1 MQLSIATDDAA
12 EDFFGATN
20 ASQAAE
26 AAAAEAAAAKQH
38 DLGRSTQGV
47 PAILKD
53 RLKASATKVI
63 NLFQAWDNDGDG
75 QVSKKEFRKGL
86 EVLGIEMSRREVE
99 MFYEAYDPDNSGQLD
114 FRELNKVLRSE
125 AGAGAVDDALRPGGG
140 GEIVGASKN
149 KHALRQVGTSSLD
162 RAAAKATAMAQG
174 LGTDLLGGDGA
185 GSDLA
190 SVTATLREAM
200 QKNQQKVI
208 SLFTSWDADGNG
220 SVSRGEFGMALEM
233 LGLDAP
239 REAVAALFDEFDADN
254 SGTVEFAELNAQLRK
269 RAATLPEELQPGSVK
284 IQTERGNKIAIRKEK
299 AHDGG
304 LQLGNVLGGASGAG
318 ADGASVQQQL
328 RAALTKN
335 WARVKDLFLSWDT
348 NNDGVVSRDEFA
360 KALKALGF
368 DAPKTAVDGI
378 FASFDLDN
386 SGEVEFEE
394 MNNLLRAKPPPP
406 KIDEPNP
413 RQRCLL
419 PPPPKWKPST
429 EFNRS
434 LASTAPSLDPTPSPA
449 PPPAAAPLPPL
460 PAPARPAV
468 STLPALPS
476 ASRRAGGASGGAVV
490 LLGRRSRQ
498 QRLSDDAAWFDATV
512 RSVVPGGGG
521 GMTVPARMPP
531 ALAPIRAGG
540 GAVPTRPWKRPPLR
554 AAPLAPMPAVK
565 PFAVRPPT
573 KRAAPALPTLYR
585 AREVEAAMRTTV
597 SREGDVQFRFNAQV
611 I

>member
-174 LGTDLLGGDGA
+174 LGTGLLGGEGA

-239 REAVAALFDEFDADN
+239 REAIAALFDEFDADK
-254 SGTVEFAELNAQLRK
+254 SGTVEFSELNAQLRK

-284 IQTERGNKIAIRKEK
+284 MQTERGNKIAIRKEK

-476 ASRRAGGASGGAVV
+476 RRVETWGF
-490 LLGRRSRQ
+490 GRRR
-498 QRLSDDAAWFDATV
+498 R
-512 RSVVPGGGG
+512 
-521 GMTVPARMPP
+521 PP
-531 ALAPIRAGG
+531 
-540 GAVPTRPWKRPPLR
+540 RPPL
-554 AAPLAPMPAVK
+554 AA
-565 PFAVRPPT
+565 
-573 KRAAPALPTLYR
+573 AAAER
-585 AREVEAAMRTTV
+585 RRRVV
-597 SREGDVQFRFNAQV
+597 
-611 I
+611 